1 MILVDQA
8 MPWFSHLWRSV
19 RLELLPQPSSSGEG
33 VREGTASAAR
43 HIQEHKEQIPASAPC

>member
-8 MPWFSHLWRSV
+8 IPWFSHLWCSV